1 MSIAFF
7 IRRYNIHHQKIRLDM
22 TPLFYRWLQ
31 IAVIGLF
38 FTACGVY
45 RETVV
50 SPSPS
55 LLPSEDAE
63 EPVLRVYSAD
73 EAVMNVQDKLFSA
86 HHHWRG
92 TPYVLG
98 GSSTRGVDCSAF
110 TQIVYRDFF
119 GLNLPRHTRDQLR
132 EGSGIRRNHIRPGD
146 LIFFRTGKNT
156 LHVGIAMQDGDFL
169 HASVSSGVMI
179 SNVGEKY
186 WASRYLGA
194 RRIMN

>member
-1 MSIAFF
+1 
-7 IRRYNIHHQKIRLDM
+7 M
-22 TPLFYRWLQ
+22 TPVFFRHLQ

-50 SPSPS
+50 PPSPSPA
-55 LLPSEDAE
+55 SENPALMT
-63 EPVLRVYSAD
+63 LRAD
-73 EAVMNVQDKLFSA
+73 EAALNVQEILFSA
-86 HHHWRG
+86 HNNWKG

-98 GSSTRGVDCSAF
+98 GISTRGVDCSAF

-132 EGSGIRRNHIRPGD
+132 AGSGIRRNQIRPGD

-179 SNVGEKY
+179 SNVSENY
-186 WASRYLGA
+186 WANRYLGA
-194 RRIMN
+194 RRILD